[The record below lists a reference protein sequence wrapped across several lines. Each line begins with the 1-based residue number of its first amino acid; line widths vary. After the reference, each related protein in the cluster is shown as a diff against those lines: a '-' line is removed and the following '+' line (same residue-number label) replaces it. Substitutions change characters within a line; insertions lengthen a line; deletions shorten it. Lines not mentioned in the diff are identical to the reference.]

1 MRLLAGLLLIVLGI
15 AQANAA
21 SCLEEVRELART
33 HRLSTDPGGAR
44 SDELARSRGVIEP
57 PATPDRSVIT
67 PPLAVDPGMKTVP
80 EIAPDR
86 TEKDAVDRTTLQS
99 ILSAARAQAERGE
112 ESRCR
117 EQLAK
122 AHRLIERARP

>member
-1 MRLLAGLLLIVLGI
+1 MLLLD
-15 AQANAA
+15 AQASAAA
-21 SCLEEVRELART
+21 SCHDEVRQLAKE
-33 HRLSTDPGGAR
+33 HRLSTDPP
-44 SDELARSRGVIEP
+44 RGVIEP

-67 PPLAVDPGMKTVP
+67 PPPAVDPGMKTVP

-86 TEKDAVDRTTLQS
+86 ADKGAVDQTTLQS

-117 EQLAK
+117 DQLAK